1 MAHSDLA
8 LAAGGG
14 GEGIVSGGGGGAAG
28 GGGSSV
34 DPKWLEDPSFVRD
47 LLGSLP
53 GVDVRDVRVQA
64 VIQAI
69 SGGVAGGSR
78 ALPAAEIAAAEA
90 EELEA
95 EAALMR
101 AAAEFVA
108 AYEAVAAAEE
118 LMQAELAAPSASDLA
133 AAARAYGREQ
143 ARAGAGPPPAEAVGG
158 EEAVEAYRLECA
170 RLEIERNLAELRAH
184 RRDDAAGAAVC
195 INNSSSDS
203 GSTEPPGPKMKR
215 RRRRC
220 RI

>member
-1 MAHSDLA
+1 M
-8 LAAGGG
+8 
-14 GEGIVSGGGGGAAG
+14 
-28 GGGSSV
+28 

-78 ALPAAEIAAAEA
+78 AHEMPAAEIAAAEA

-158 EEAVEAYRLECA
+158 EEAVEAYRLECR

-203 GSTEPPGPKMKR
+203 GRTEPPGPKMKR